1 MRKRITYGAV
11 RRPLAVLTAAALLGA
26 GLMIPAPQAE
36 AAVKPVKLTVTAASK
51 TLYVGKYSP
60 YKTTKLK
67 VKITPSKAN
76 KKVKYKSLT
85 KKVATVNSKGK
96 VTAKKKGTAKIKVT
110 TVAKNKKGKKLSK
123 TIKIKVKKYVAPT
136 GITASISANQLQ
148 AGQTAQIKASLSGK
162 PTCKTIVYTSSDNKV
177 ATVNSK
183 GLVTAVAAG
192 NAVIT
197 AKAKVKGSKG
207 QTLQKTF
214 TVTVTGNPQGSGNTN
229 TPSPTAGASA
239 SPDVPTGSPSP
250 APSVDPSA
258 DPTAVPTATAKP
270 TQRPEPT
277 ATPMPTPT
285 PEVSADA
292 EITPIT
298 ISNLPSLEDAAA
310 DAIKPADMTL
320 NKKNEYSMADSN
332 EGMTISLTMTI
343 DKLNSSGNTFLWN
356 TSATDAYPMAFQAVT
371 PSGQLYT
378 ELDWRSQFYTS
389 ENFIPI
395 GKEFTLVTT
404 YTDKEIRIY
413 LDGELKAYYNAET
426 GYSIGGSFTHS
437 ADANLCPAN
446 TTAYLATVRSSWTQ
460 YLLGVAPKCIAQG
473 NTVTSGTVKDF
484 AIYKKPLQPKPKSTA
499 EQLIYPETAVY
510 EISPDKD
517 TIDFGATLLNASS
530 DTKITYTSSDTRVAG
545 FTKEG
550 KLRMLKG
557 GQVDIKAR
565 TSGGVEATCKVT
577 INYSTIALHDPSVF
591 QDPISGHYYTVASHC
606 LAGYSKDMK
615 SWALVSNSGEGYGA
629 NNKLFTKPYQQ
640 EFKDV
645 YDYVKPNNANPEGVW
660 APSIIYS
667 EEMVKYYMY
676 VTIADGTAQGKCAIV
691 LTSADKPEGPYK
703 YEKMIVCSAMTTED
717 VDKTNLMDVLNITD
731 KSKVP
736 EKYTSND
743 RSYPDCIDATVFYDH
758 TGKLWMV
765 YGSFTC
771 AGGIRMIQLD
781 PVTGDRLESA
791 TYEDNG
797 TDTKLGDKD
806 PYYGIKL
813 ANNNGEGPFIMEVP
827 SEKSSTGYY
836 YFLWTSVGGLQSYG
850 GYHMRMFR
858 SENVEGP
865 YVDTAG
871 QKATSSLGRAELGLR
886 VMDNYKFSFMDFAFT
901 SCGGNSAILCA
912 DKGTSEDGKMFL
924 HYHQKWA
931 NGTEGFVTKSNQ
943 MFLNE
948 DGWLVTAPFAYDG
961 ESMDKTYT
969 KEEVAGDYEFVL
981 HRTSYTKTDNVNY
994 DYSDSVVVKLNA
1006 DGTISRGYTGSWTL
1020 KDNYITIKIGEETYK
1035 GVVFEQTMEDKDRTR
1050 TMVFTTVGDGNIKS
1064 VWGSKVIKTDAEA
1077 VAYDASKISVKGTTK
1092 TDFDLDTE
1100 GFFGSS
1106 VTWTSD
1112 NAAIKIEGK
1121 TAKVKRA
1128 LTDTL
1133 VELTA
1138 VIKKGKAQETK
1149 KFSVTVQALE
1159 LVISSVVRGDH
1170 IDLPSEIEGNAIT
1183 WTSSNPQVINTNGT
1197 VTQPESGSVTVT
1209 LTATIGDIQKTFDV
1223 VVMSS
1228 TITSYIYQ
1236 NDYSSATTANSGW
1249 TSTNAQASVTI
1260 ESDSTHGNYMQFAP
1274 GTANSRGAISDF
1286 GVSDKTTGVYAVE
1299 FDVSLKAGTDQTTEF
1314 ALSGSD
1320 MVYTNKVVND
1330 GIASG
1335 YILKMAATKSTNWS
1349 INGSEEVNIP
1359 TSWVHVLV
1367 AVDVSK
1373 KTATVK
1379 ISDDSKTYFED
1390 SVEINGSGI
1399 LKGMYIRGGRQ
1410 NSVTKVDNI
1419 KVY

>member
-1 MRKRITYGAV
+1 MRKGITYGAV
-11 RRPLAVLTAAALLGA
+11 KRPLAVLTAAALLGA

-197 AKAKVKGSKG
+197 VKAKVKGSKG

-214 TVTVTGNPQGSGNTN
+214 TVTVTGNSQGSGDTN

-239 SPDVPTGSPSP
+239 APDVPTGSPSP
-250 APSVDPSA
+250 APSG
-258 DPTAVPTATAKP
+258 DPTAVPTATAEPTAKP

-484 AIYKKPLQPKPKSTA
+484 AIYKKPLQPRPQSTA

-530 DTKITYTSSDTRVAG
+530 DTKITYTSSDTSVAG

-591 QDPISGHYYTVASHC
+591 QDPISGYYYTVASHC

-640 EFKDV
+640 EFKEV

-667 EEMVKYYMY
+667 EETVKYYMY

-703 YEKMIVCSAMTTED
+703 YEKMIVCSAMTTDD

-781 PVTGDRLESA
+781 PATGDRLESA

-850 GYHMRMFR
+850 GYHMRMYR

-912 DKGTSEDGKMFL
+912 DRGTSEDGKMFL

-981 HRTSYTKTDNVNY
+981 HRTSYTKTDNVKY

-1035 GVVFEQTMEDKDRTR
+1035 GVVFEQTMEDKDRTK

-1064 VWGSKVIKTDAEA
+1064 VWGSKVVKTDAEA
-1077 VAYDASKISVKGTTK
+1077 VAYDASKISVNGTTK

-1138 VIKKGKAQETK
+1138 VIKKGEAQETK

-1159 LVISSVVRGDH
+1159 LVISSVVKGDH
-1170 IDLPSEIEGNAIT
+1170 IDLPSEIDGNAIT
-1183 WTSSNPQVINTNGT
+1183 WTSSNPEVINTNGT

-1209 LTATIGDIQKTFDV
+1209 LTATIGDIKKTFDV

-1249 TSTNAQASVTI
+1249 TSPNAQTNATI
-1260 ESDSTHGNYMQFAP
+1260 ESDSAHGNYFQFAP
-1274 GTANSRGAISDF
+1274 GAANSRGAYTEF
-1286 GVSDKTTGVYAVE
+1286 GVEEKATGIYSVE
-1299 FDVSLKAGTDQTTEF
+1299 FDVSLKAGDNQTTEF
-1314 ALSGSD
+1314 ALTGSD
-1320 MVYTNKVVND
+1320 CNYKIND
-1330 GIASG
+1330 GITGG
-1335 YILKMAATKSTNWS
+1335 YILKMAATNSTKWS
-1349 INGSEEVNIP
+1349 VNGSEEVEIP
-1359 TSWVHVLV
+1359 AEWVHVLV
-1367 AVDVSK
+1367 AVDTSK
-1373 KTATVK
+1373 KVATVK
-1379 ISDDSKTYFED
+1379 ISDDAKTYFEGA
-1390 SVEINGSGI
+1390 VEIDGTGI
-1399 LKGMYIRGGRQ
+1399 LKGMYIRGGRYQ
-1410 NSVTKVDNI
+1410 SITKVDNI
-1419 KVY
+1419 NVY